1 MYSHFD
7 TKKTEV
13 EKTEGEIKIVEKQ
26 SYTP

>member
-7 TKKTEV
+7 TKKKEV
-13 EKTEGEIKIVEKQ
+13 EKTEGGKKIVEKQ